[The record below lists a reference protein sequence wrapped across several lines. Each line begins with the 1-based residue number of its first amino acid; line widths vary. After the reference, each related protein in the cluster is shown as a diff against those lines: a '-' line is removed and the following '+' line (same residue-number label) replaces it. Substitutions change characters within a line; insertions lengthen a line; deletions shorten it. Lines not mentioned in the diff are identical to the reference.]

1 MEAGSDDPDA
11 LKRSR
16 IEEKEGMEDAMKQY
30 LNPHD
35 RFATRMRASMKK
47 GSQAEEGNNTEQQ

>member
-1 MEAGSDDPDA
+1 MEAGSNDPDA

-35 RFATRMRASMKK
+35 RFATRMSASMKK
-47 GSQAEEGNNTEQQ
+47 SSQTEEGANYEQ